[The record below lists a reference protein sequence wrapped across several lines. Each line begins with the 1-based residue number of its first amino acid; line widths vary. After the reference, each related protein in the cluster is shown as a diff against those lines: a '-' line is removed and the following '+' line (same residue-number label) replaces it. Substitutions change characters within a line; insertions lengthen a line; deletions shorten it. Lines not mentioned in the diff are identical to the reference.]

1 MKSFGSF
8 IKEAVETSA
17 SRQAKLMN
25 LIGDGHGDWYDK
37 EGNLI
42 AKTVKG
48 RLHFFGG
55 GAKTPEAQEPEQGP
69 GQQQARV
76 MQRQPLERQADKA
89 STGVVIVIYLSPS
102 WR

>member
-37 EGNLI
+37 EGNL
-42 AKTVKG
+42 TVSIYD
-48 RLHFFGG
+48 FVDMMPE
-55 GAKTPEAQEPEQGP
+55 GAKKELKIVYEDTSSN
-69 GQQQARV
+69 RSLMLKV
-76 MQRQPLERQADKA
+76 FFILLIFIVFYIL
-89 STGVVIVIYLSPS
+89 VVI
-102 WR
+102 